1 MSGAISQVA
10 NVTSTIYNKHLR
22 FGDEHLGWLITINN
36 NNKIKY
42 YPEDLPENKVKKSQC
57 GRLES
62 KIRLSIYQPFQNLN
76 PYISLNWVL
85 LFGNTRQVQK

>member
-42 YPEDLPENKVKKSQC
+42 YPEDLPENKVKKS
-57 GRLES
+57 
-62 KIRLSIYQPFQNLN
+62 
-76 PYISLNWVL
+76 
-85 LFGNTRQVQK
+85 